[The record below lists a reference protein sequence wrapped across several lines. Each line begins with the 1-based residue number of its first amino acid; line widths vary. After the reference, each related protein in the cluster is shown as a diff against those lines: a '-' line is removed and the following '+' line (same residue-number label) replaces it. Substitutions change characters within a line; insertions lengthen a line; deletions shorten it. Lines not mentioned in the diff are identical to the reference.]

1 MSKRVFLY
9 VRVSTQ
15 EQANEG
21 YSVKEQEERLK
32 AYAKSRDY
40 TVVKSYVDGGYT
52 GANLDRPALQE
63 MIKNIKKVD
72 HVLVYKLDRLS
83 RSQKDTLYLIE
94 EVFLKN
100 NVDFVSLNESFD
112 TSTPFGRAM
121 IGILSVFAQLE
132 REQTKERSMMGRE
145 ARAKEGYYHG
155 GDPNKIM
162 IGYDY
167 VDGKL
172 IINEYEAECVKYIF
186 SSYLKGKGFR
196 KIFDE
201 ISIKYPNAVNNESTV
216 KRILKRPVYKGS
228 IIFNKKEYQGNHI
241 PIINKLD
248 FDNVQKIMNKKSSKY
263 GGTSKN
269 TYLLTG
275 LLYCGHCGAR
285 MAGKAGKKL
294 KSGETLKYYVCY
306 TRRGTPK
313 HMMMADSCNKSFER
327 KEVIENKIIN
337 ELKKLKI
344 SDITSK
350 EKEVNENKVN
360 ILIKQVDKIDNQIS
374 KTVDLFSLG
383 NIPIDVLTKKID
395 GLNEDKEKLLSHI
408 NELSSDPVDLDEIK
422 EIIPKLK
429 NINNWDVGI
438 KQTTLIKLIN
448 KITVYND
455 KMAIEWAL

>member
-1 MSKRVFLY
+1 
-9 VRVSTQ
+9 
-15 EQANEG
+15 
-21 YSVKEQEERLK
+21 
-32 AYAKSRDY
+32 
-40 TVVKSYVDGGYT
+40 
-52 GANLDRPALQE
+52 
-63 MIKNIKKVD
+63 
-72 HVLVYKLDRLS
+72 
-83 RSQKDTLYLIE
+83 
-94 EVFLKN
+94 
-100 NVDFVSLNESFD
+100 
-112 TSTPFGRAM
+112 
-121 IGILSVFAQLE
+121 
-132 REQTKERSMMGRE
+132 
-145 ARAKEGYYHG
+145 
-155 GDPNKIM
+155 
-162 IGYDY
+162 
-167 VDGKL
+167 
-172 IINEYEAECVKYIF
+172 
-186 SSYLKGKGFR
+186 
-196 KIFDE
+196 
-201 ISIKYPNAVNNESTV
+201 VNNESTV

-228 IIFNKKEYQGNHI
+228 IVFNKKEYQGNHS
-241 PIINKLD
+241 PIINKID

-263 GGTSKN
+263 RGTSKN

-294 KSGETLKYYVCY
+294 KSGETLKYYGCY